1 MWRIGFT
8 GELSYEI
15 HVPAGFGLYVWES
28 LLEAGRDLGARAFGV
43 EAQRIMRLEKGHMIV
58 GQDTDGLTQPSLRAS
73 VGWSSWTRLILS
85 VNRACVRV

>member
-28 LLEAGRDLGARAFGV
+28 LLEAGRDLGVGPSASRRSASCAWRRA
-43 EAQRIMRLEKGHMIV
+43 I
-58 GQDTDGLTQPSLRAS
+58 
-73 VGWSSWTRLILS
+73 
-85 VNRACVRV
+85 